1 MSIGLELRTARE
13 AKKITL
19 ETISKKTRIP
29 VKYLESLEKEEFD
42 VFPSQT
48 YAKGFIRAYAKVVGL
63 DQAKLTQQ
71 FKAEVKAKEVR
82 IEPMNIEAEMEK
94 SSAWGPIANL
104 PPVLHRQESH
114 EDPELEQLQEEYAE
128 PFRREPAVFRNKR
141 IKSVRRAKI
150 LRSSGTL
157 ILLVSGCLVVLGVYY
172 YTQKGFPT
180 IQFGQI
186 LPKMPAAETVQV
198 PGPADVV
205 VPDKYQ
211 HLVVKGL
218 DKSWVQVSTDDG
230 KGTYEVDLDE
240 GEVKIYQAAKNF
252 KVKIGNAGGVD
263 LYYNGRA
270 LGVLGVTGQ
279 VVEIDL
285 PESDTAEG
293 AADKG

>member
-1 MSIGLELRTARE
+1 MSIGAELKTARE
-13 AKKITL
+13 TKNISL

-29 VKYLESLEKEEFD
+29 IKYLESLEKDEFD

-63 DQAKLTQQ
+63 DQMKLTQQ
-71 FKAEVKAKEVR
+71 FRSQVKHKDVR

-94 SSAWGPIANL
+94 GSAWGPIADL
-104 PPVLHRQESH
+104 PVLHRQETH

-141 IKSVRRAKI
+141 IRSVRRAKI
-150 LRSSGTL
+150 VKTSGTL
-157 ILLVSGCLVVLGVYY
+157 ALLVSGFLLVLAVYY
-172 YTQKGFPT
+172 YTQKGLPT
-180 IQFGQI
+180 IQFGPI
-186 LPKMPAAETVQV
+186 LSKMPSTSPVQA
-198 PGPADVV
+198 PGLADVV

-240 GEVKIYQAAKNF
+240 GEVKIYQAVKNF

-263 LYYNGRA
+263 LYYNGKA

-285 PESDTAEG
+285 PETDTAEG